1 MTDLSKHKGTLT
13 NSIEPLIA
21 RMQSL
26 SASDIRTEFLT
37 ILVSDDVNISTV
49 TCSKWITAINK
60 AKSKDQ
66 MMFTIT
72 NAYLAGS
79 ALKVA

>member
-1 MTDLSKHKGTLT
+1 MQDLSKHKGTLA
-13 NSIEPLIA
+13 NGLEPLIG
-21 RMQSL
+21 RMQQL
-26 SASDIRTEFLT
+26 SASELRMEFLT
-37 ILVSDDVNISTV
+37 VLVSEDINISTA
-49 TCSKWITAINK
+49 TCSKWINAINN
-60 AKSKDQ
+60 ARTKDK